1 MAPKVGASQ
10 ERINELQERE
20 KGFLS
25 SVCVTLVNEVRKETG
40 DSGLHHW
47 GCFFCPIFHIVRFVS
62 FRAFLHTR
70 LERARLAKKETVRSI
85 LNV

>member
-1 MAPKVGASQ
+1 MAPKVGASPGKDQ
-10 ERINELQERE
+10 RAAGARERL
-20 KGFLS
+20 